1 MNLSEF
7 WNTPDLIE
15 GSQVVL
21 RRLGPNTPG
30 EYRGK
35 IRGVYACDVEG
46 HPDAYIVE
54 ILNPMPGQRYSCAV
68 FSRSCVDTE

>member
-21 RRLGPNTPG
+21 RRLGPNTTG

-35 IRGVYACDVEG
+35 IRGVYA
-46 HPDAYIVE
+46 
-54 ILNPMPGQRYSCAV
+54 
-68 FSRSCVDTE
+68 RSTI